1 MEMPS
6 LETER
11 LLVRPF
17 VDGDL
22 PELLAVLEIADTDGQ
37 AAAERYVRHGSLN
50 AKVLA
55 DLGQPPYGDRAVVL
69 RATGELAGV
78 VGLVPSLGPFDQL
91 RPVDQLP
98 TPHRRQT
105 VSPLPA
111 LHRPEVGLYYH
122 VRRALRRRGYASE
135 AARAMIDF
143 AFGQMRLAR
152 IVATTE
158 RDNIASQAVMR
169 SLGMR
174 IHENALSE
182 PDWFQVVGIG
192 VNSAGTIETSR
203 RE

>member
-1 MEMPS
+1 MEMPL

-22 PELLAVLEIADTDGQ
+22 PELLAVIEIADTDGR
-37 AAAERYVRHGSLN
+37 AAAERYVRHGALN

-55 DLGQPPYGDRAVVL
+55 ELGQPPYGDRAVVL
-69 RATGELAGV
+69 RTTGELAGV

-91 RPVDQLP
+91 RPVDRLP
-98 TPHRRQT
+98 PPNRQPT
-105 VSPLPA
+105 GSPLPA

-122 VRRALRRRGYASE
+122 VRRDLRRRGYATE

-143 AFGQMRLAR
+143 AFGRMRLAR

-169 SLGMR
+169 RLGMR
-174 IHENALSE
+174 IHENALGE
-182 PDWFQVVGIG
+182 PDWFQVVGIL
-192 VNSAGTIETSR
+192 VNPAGTTET
-203 RE
+203 